1 MQHQPTQ
8 QARIISAP
16 LHRVR
21 FCDFWLADQLNS
33 LVPILLDIEYTS
45 CFYLTSSDLYGNV
58 GKFEMRSQDL
68 NSPQVCFIAQT
79 IESP

>member
-1 MQHQPTQ
+1 MV
-8 QARIISAP
+8 SAP
-16 LHRVR
+16 FYRVR

-58 GKFEMRSQDL
+58 GKFQSSSSFML
-68 NSPQVCFIAQT
+68 LVCYDFVAP
-79 IESP
+79 S